1 MLQTWTTGE
10 SGQVS
15 GKGAK
20 DIDEYNKLHD
30 SDSADG
36 RNASY
41 VDLVNSYYNLAT
53 DFYEWGW
60 GQSFHFAEKLAGESF
75 KASIAR
81 HEYYL
86 AMRLGVQPSDHVLD
100 CGCGIGGLLRIGQ
113 FTNARI
119 TGVTL
124 NQYQVDRGNA
134 PARRLA
140 SIPRRSCRRT
150 STTCPSRRTP
160 RPLLPI
166 EVRRHS
172 PDRADVYGEIYWMPR
187 RVAYSSYEGASP
199 TSTTRTTLPTYSR
212 RSASRRVTASPTS
225 ATRKRATR
233 RCRRSASRLSSAVMS
248 RSRQTQAES
257 RGTRS
262 SRRATGRSSG
272 SSSPRGARS

>member
-1 MLQTWTTGE
+1 MHSPFIFSPVRRSNRQTTAGRIGRMLQTWTTGE

-86 AMRLGVQPSDHVLD
+86 APKLGMKESDRVLD
-100 CGCGIGGLLRIGQ
+100 CGCGIGGPLCA
-113 FTNARI
+113 TARSNLAPLASAAAR
-119 TGVTL
+119 THPREPCAT
-124 NQYQVDRGNA
+124 A
-134 PARRLA
+134 ATSASSPARA
-140 SIPRRSCRRT
+140 
-150 STTCPSRRTP
+150 
-160 RPLLPI
+160 
-166 EVRRHS
+166 
-172 PDRADVYGEIYWMPR
+172 
-187 RVAYSSYEGASP
+187 
-199 TSTTRTTLPTYSR
+199 
-212 RSASRRVTASPTS
+212 
-225 ATRKRATR
+225 
-233 RCRRSASRLSSAVMS
+233 
-248 RSRQTQAES
+248 
-257 RGTRS
+257 
-262 SRRATGRSSG
+262 
-272 SSSPRGARS
+272 